1 MTTLS
6 DALNAAAGEGI
17 ISSAQAERLG
27 PYLVEKGDFTA
38 RPVSSMATEGL
49 IAEDSEQPRFLR
61 GFHDILITIGVL
73 IVMAGAAGV
82 GGPFVSLPLVVVLA
96 EVLIRRQR
104 LALPAVAITISLVYW
119 TAALSMLFQG
129 DYLKGQAGLVGALAI
144 LAPIPLIVGL
154 FYWRYRVPL
163 ALALTVVSLA
173 GCIVLAVL
181 VLAGKFLGQDV
192 IFETHPH
199 LVSAVFLV
207 VAFGLFALA
216 MRYDVSD
223 PLRQT
228 GRSDIAFWLHLV
240 TAPALLYA
248 MLSLI
253 LLRQFTEPV
262 FEMPAGYAAIVIL
275 IVAVFML
282 LGLVIDRRAFVTSGL
297 ISLGFAIFAVMNRS
311 GFQGVKYGF
320 TTVLAVGIVVLA
332 IGIFWVRLRRVVMR
346 GMPVAIVS
354 RLHPAF

>member
-1 MTTLS
+1 MRSIT
-6 DALNAAAGEGI
+6 DALNAAAGDGLI
-17 ISSAQAERLG
+17 TPDQANRLA
-27 PYLVEKGDFTA
+27 PYFQQTADAVA
-38 RPVSSMATEGL
+38 RPAEDGL
-49 IAEDSEQPRFLR
+49 IAEDSEQPRFVR

-73 IVMAGAAGV
+73 IVLTGASGL
-82 GGPFVSLPLVVVLA
+82 GGPFASLPLIVALA

-104 LALPAVAITISLVYW
+104 LALPAVVITIALVYW
-119 TAALSMLFQG
+119 TATLSVVFLG
-129 DYLKGQAGLVGALAI
+129 DYLEGQPGLLAALAM
-144 LAPIPLIVGL
+144 LAPVPLVVGL

-163 ALALTVVSLA
+163 ALALAVVSLA
-173 GCIVLAVL
+173 GCFVLGVL
-181 VLAGKFLGQDV
+181 VLIGKVLGANV

-228 GRSDIAFWLHLV
+228 RRSDIAFWLHLV

-253 LLRQFTEPV
+253 LLRQFTQPV
-262 FEMPAGYAAIVIL
+262 FEMPTGYAAVVMV
-275 IVAVFML
+275 IVAAFML
-282 LGLVIDRRAFVTSGL
+282 LGLIIDRRAFVTSGL
-297 ISLGFAIFAVMNRS
+297 ISLGFAIFALINRS
-311 GFQGVKYGF
+311 GFQGVEYGF
-320 TTVLAVGIVVLA
+320 TTLLAVGVVVLA
-332 IGIFWVRLRRVVMR
+332 IGIFWVRLRRLVMR
-346 GMPVAIVS
+346 PMPSAIAR